1 MHVFKVMTLKFSLT
15 INIFL
20 YIYCLMESQGF
31 QWPRLHVPSEVSLVS
46 SLVGELRYLMPQLRH
61 HSDK

>member
-1 MHVFKVMTLKFSLT
+1 MHVFKVMTLEFSLT
-15 INIFL
+15 INIVSH
-20 YIYCLMESQGF
+20 IYCLRESQGV
-31 QWPRLHVPSEVSLVS
+31 QWLRLRVPSEVSLVS